1 MSDDT
6 KKKLKITEQHEQ
18 LYDELM
24 EEMVNKAVDQDP
36 QMVASVFLALGLKMY
51 RSCLSK
57 EDFQRLMNDV
67 CSSAVDIEPFV
78 KEYKKESIH

>member
-6 KKKLKITEQHEQ
+6 KKKLNITEQHEH

-51 RSCLSK
+51 RSCLPK
-57 EDFQRLMNDV
+57 EDFQRLLDDV
-67 CSSAVDIEPFV
+67 CASAVDIQPFQ
-78 KEYKKESIH
+78 KEDKKESIH

>member
-18 LYDELM
+18 LYDEMM
-24 EEMVNKAVDQDP
+24 EEMINKAVDQDP

-67 CSSAVDIEPFV
+67 CSSAVNIEPFI
-78 KEYKKESIH
+78 KEPKKESIH

>member
-1 MSDDT
+1 MTDDI
-6 KKKLKITEQHEQ
+6 KKKLKITDDHERI
-18 LYDELM
+18 YDEMM
-24 EEMVNKAVDQDP
+24 EEMINKAVDNDP

-51 RSCLSK
+51 RSCLPK

-78 KEYKKESIH
+78 KEKKESIH

>member
-36 QMVASVFLALGLKMY
+36 QMVASVFLALGLKLY
-51 RSCLSK
+51 RSCLPK
-57 EDFQRLMNDV
+57 EDFQRLVDDV
-67 CSSAVDIEPFV
+67 CASAVDIQPFQ
-78 KEYKKESIH
+78 KELKKESIH